1 MFNKEQF
8 MLSLKSDLI
17 KDLKPVRENLS
28 TILAFGAIGVMAYG
42 AYRMWSAVPEAQ
54 EEIAAKKYRDESVT
68 KLEAVAVAAPYMAVP
83 VGCFV
88 AAAGMMIGSDYIS
101 RSRLAATT
109 TLLAAAVADKK
120 KLQEKFVQY
129 TSQEKLQQAKKEI
142 FEETHDAE
150 LRDEN
155 DAVIEGYDATGEEG
169 RKKRELRLNRFYRY
183 ILEDNREFYNTPTKI
198 EEVNKFIQREY
209 GPKPNNN
216 WLGAPFCKNDVTK
229 LLGVDYG
236 RAGNEVGWKNGEKW
250 NMVATPAID
259 TKTGEVFFYL
269 ELPDTDPEWDV
280 PFTK

>member
-54 EEIAAKKYRDESVT
+54 EEIAAKKYRDESIT

-109 TLLAAAVADKK
+109 TLLAAAMADKK

-142 FEETHDAE
+142 FEETHNATLLDK
-150 LRDEN
+150 DDN
-155 DAVIEGYDATGEEG
+155 SVEGFDATAQED
-169 RKKRELRLNRFYRY
+169 RKKRELQINRLYRY
-183 ILEDNREFYNTPTKI
+183 VLEDAREFYSTPVKI
-198 EEVNKFIQREY
+198 EEINKYIQREY
-209 GPKPNNN
+209 GPKQINK
-216 WLGAPFCKNDVTK
+216 WQGTSFSKNDVMR

-236 RAGNEVGWKNGEKW
+236 AVGNNVGWKTGADW
-250 NMVATPAID
+250 HMIATPAYD
-259 TKTGEVFFYL
+259 TKTGEVFFFL
-269 ELPDTDPEWDV
+269 ELPDTDPKWEV
-280 PFTK
+280 PFDE

>member
-17 KDLKPVRENLS
+17 KDLRPVRENLS

-54 EEIAAKKYRDESVT
+54 EEIAAKKYRDESIT

-120 KLQEKFVQY
+120 KVLDKFQQY
-129 TSQEKLQQAKKEI
+129 TSRETVQQAKKEI
-142 FEETHDAE
+142 FEETHDAKI
-150 LRDEN
+150 LDEN
-155 DAVIEGYDATGEEG
+155 GSEVEGFDATAMEK
-169 RKKRELRLNRFYRY
+169 RKKRELQINRIYRY
-183 ILEDNREFYNTPTKI
+183 VLEDARELYSTPVKI
-198 EEVNKFIQREY
+198 EEVNKYVQREY
-209 GPKPNNN
+209 GPKQSNK
-216 WLGAPFCKNDVTK
+216 WLGSPFSKNEVMN
-229 LLGVDYG
+229 LLGTDYG
-236 RAGNEVGWKNGEKW
+236 SVGNNVGWRTGADW
-250 NMVATPAID
+250 RMATTPAYD
-259 TKTGEVFFYL
+259 TKTGEVFFFL
-269 ELPDTDPEWDV
+269 ELPDTDPQWEV
-280 PFTK
+280 PFDE

>member
-54 EEIAAKKYRDESVT
+54 EEIAAKKYRDESIT

-142 FEETHDAE
+142 FEETHNATLLDK
-150 LRDEN
+150 DDN
-155 DAVIEGYDATGEEG
+155 SVEGFDATAQED
-169 RKKRELRLNRFYRY
+169 RKKRELQINRLYRY
-183 ILEDNREFYNTPTKI
+183 VLEDAREFYSTPVKI
-198 EEVNKFIQREY
+198 EEINKYIQREY
-209 GPKPNNN
+209 GPKQINK
-216 WLGAPFCKNDVTK
+216 WQGTSFSKNDVMR

-236 RAGNEVGWKNGEKW
+236 AVGNNVGWKTGADW
-250 NMVATPAID
+250 HMIATPAYD
-259 TKTGEVFFYL
+259 TKTGEVFFFL
-269 ELPDTDPEWDV
+269 ELPDMDPKWEV
-280 PFTK
+280 PFDE